1 MSLTARAAALG
12 ATCLLAFST
21 PCSAESAGHASPA
34 SPVDTL
40 SEVGSGELTWFG
52 LDVYEARLF
61 NGGGPFAGIESDGPV
76 ALQITYRRD
85 ISREKLVET
94 TRKEWRRL
102 EDDLGLPAAERV
114 NEWLAEIDAIWPDVT
129 PGDKI
134 TALVEP
140 SGPTQFFGNDGLLGT
155 VPDPAFGPAFLGIWL
170 HPETKVERLR
180 AQLLGEAR

>member
-1 MSLTARAAALG
+1 MSLTARVAALG
-12 ATCLLAFST
+12 ASCLLALAT
-21 PCSAESAGHASPA
+21 PCSAESAAQASPA
-34 SPVDTL
+34 SPLDML

-52 LDVYEARLF
+52 LEVYEARLF
-61 NGGGPFAGIESDGPV
+61 NGGGPFAGVESGGPV
-76 ALQITYRRD
+76 AVQITYRRN

-94 TRKEWRRL
+94 TREEWRRL
-102 EDDLGLPAAERV
+102 EDELGLPAAERV
-114 NEWLAEIDAIWPDVT
+114 NAWLAEIDAMWPDVT

-140 SGPTQFFGNDGLLGT
+140 NGQTQFFGNDGLLGT

-170 HPETKVERLR
+170 HPETKADGLR